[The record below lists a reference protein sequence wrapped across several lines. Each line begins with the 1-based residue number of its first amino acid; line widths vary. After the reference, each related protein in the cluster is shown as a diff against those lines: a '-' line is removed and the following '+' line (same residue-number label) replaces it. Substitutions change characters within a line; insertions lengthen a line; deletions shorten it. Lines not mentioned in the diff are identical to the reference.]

1 MGRILS
7 FGIPLAV
14 FCGLFSACPKN
25 VDAKPAVERKAVRL
39 LALTAERETLKIPE
53 VASQLEADTDQERT
67 PRIVAV
73 GESPLLAAEGAD
85 VWLAGDE
92 KGVEGFAVDNAILL
106 EVLSEDGK
114 RIGRAAIGY
123 LNGLSEGKEQIDLLG
138 PRAFKFEA
146 NEVSLASLLPE
157 KGRFRIR
164 ATVLDIGGVGHVSD
178 VFLIIAPRNT
188 PAADDLRER

>member
-1 MGRILS
+1 MGRKILS
-7 FGIPLAV
+7 LV
-14 FCGLFSACPKN
+14 VCCGLFSGCPKN

-53 VASQLEADTDQERT
+53 VANQLEADTDQERV
-67 PRIVAV
+67 PHIVAV

-85 VWLAGDE
+85 VWLAGNE
-92 KGVEGFAVDNAILL
+92 SGSEGFAVDNAILL

-114 RIGRAAIGY
+114 RIGRAAVGY
-123 LNGLSEGKEQIDLLG
+123 LNGLAEGKDQIDLLG
-138 PRAFKFEA
+138 RRAFKFEP
-146 NEVSLASLLPE
+146 NEVNLATLIPE

-178 VFLIIAPRNT
+178 VFLIIAPRST
-188 PAADDLRER
+188 PAADDLQER